1 MSKYTSVFAAAEV
14 NTVCL
19 KKNARYNVALIY
31 PNTYSLGM
39 SNLGVHAVYGL
50 LNDRQDT
57 LCERFFVDPACRE
70 MLSIESNRPLKSFD
84 ILAFSISYELDFLNF
99 FAVLRSLGLSAPRE
113 QRPVMPLIIVGGAV
127 NAFNVAPLSRFSD
140 AIFSGEAEE
149 SLPVFM
155 DALADSGRI
164 SAYAAKERFLRSVA
178 GEKGIFVP
186 GFSAPEQAAP
196 RFCAEIDA
204 FATGSK
210 IITPRTEFSNMFLI
224 EVSRGCPWHCRFCV
238 TGAVCGSFRPRKL
251 ETLVPLIEQGL
262 RYTSKIG
269 LVGAAVSDYP
279 QIDELASLLRER
291 KARISVS
298 SLRVET
304 TRESLLSALAD
315 SGQRTITFAP
325 EAGSER
331 LRRSLNKNISDDQL
345 LDKVALA
352 KHCGIEKIK
361 LYFMVGLPGEEESD
375 ITAIAALAKRVR
387 KILPVRL
394 NVGIFVP
401 KPKTPFAREK
411 FADKPVLSRRLTA
424 LKRQLRSEKNIS
436 VQTSGILEAAKEALF
451 ASADENFFN
460 GIYKF

>member
-1 MSKYTSVFAAAEV
+1 
-14 NTVCL
+14 
-19 KKNARYNVALIY
+19 
-31 PNTYSLGM
+31 
-39 SNLGVHAVYGL
+39 
-50 LNDRQDT
+50 
-57 LCERFFVDPACRE
+57 
-70 MLSIESNRPLKSFD
+70 
-84 ILAFSISYELDFLNF
+84 
-99 FAVLRSLGLSAPRE
+99 
-113 QRPVMPLIIVGGAV
+113 
-127 NAFNVAPLSRFSD
+127 
-140 AIFSGEAEE
+140 
-149 SLPVFM
+149 
-155 DALADSGRI
+155 
-164 SAYAAKERFLRSVA
+164 
-178 GEKGIFVP
+178 
-186 GFSAPEQAAP
+186 
-196 RFCAEIDA
+196 
-204 FATGSK
+204 
-210 IITPRTEFSNMFLI
+210 
-224 EVSRGCPWHCRFCV
+224 
-238 TGAVCGSFRPRKL
+238 
-251 ETLVPLIEQGL
+251 
-262 RYTSKIG
+262 
-269 LVGAAVSDYP
+269 
-279 QIDELASLLRER
+279 
-291 KARISVS
+291 
-298 SLRVET
+298 VET